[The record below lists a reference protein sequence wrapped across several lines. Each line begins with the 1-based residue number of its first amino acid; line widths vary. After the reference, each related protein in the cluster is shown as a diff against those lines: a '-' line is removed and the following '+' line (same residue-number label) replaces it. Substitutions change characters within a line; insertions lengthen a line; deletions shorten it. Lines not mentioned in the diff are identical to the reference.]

1 MLTNSRLAHELVFL
15 VELDPSS
22 EQIVRIVP

>member
-1 MLTNSRLAHELVFL
+1 MLTNSPLAHEFVFM
-15 VELDPSS
+15 VEFDPSS